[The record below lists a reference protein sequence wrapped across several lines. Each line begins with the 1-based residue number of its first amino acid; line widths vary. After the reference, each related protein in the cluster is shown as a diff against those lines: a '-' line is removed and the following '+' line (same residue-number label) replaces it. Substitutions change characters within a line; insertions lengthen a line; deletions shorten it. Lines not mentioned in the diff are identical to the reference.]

1 MARTGKLLQAATSV
15 LRCPS
20 LLRSRNYV
28 LLLSHMRGYTTL
40 VSHILGSHPE
50 ISGYAESR
58 VSYRTPLDLLKLRCV
73 IYRLGNYKAG
83 CRYFLDKVLHNEF
96 ALADTILNRRN
107 VYIVFLIREP
117 AATLKSIVAMHHKT
131 LQEGRTP
138 SRLVP
143 GTIEDAVR
151 HYSDRLSMLT
161 RIGERL
167 QKSGKRAFVIR
178 ADSII
183 EDCGPVLTTLGA
195 FLKLSRPLQERY
207 SVFSQTGT
215 PLYGDPSEFI
225 RKGKIERERPRYGE
239 IAVPDHVLKQGHRAY
254 AECLSSLRDSFSA
267 VRVQSVP
274 S

>member
-1 MARTGKLLQAATSV
+1 MARTEKLLQAATSV
-15 LRCPS
+15 LSCPS
-20 LLRSRNYV
+20 LLRGREYV

-50 ISGYAESR
+50 ISGYAENR

-73 IYRLGNYKAG
+73 IYHLGNYKAG

-96 ALADTILNRRN
+96 ALADRILKRRN
-107 VYIVFLIREP
+107 VHIVFLIREP
-117 AATLKSIVAMHHKT
+117 AATLKSMVAMHHKT

-138 SRLVP
+138 SRFVP
-143 GTIEDAVR
+143 GTIEDALR
-151 HYSDRLSMLT
+151 HYSNRLTMLS

-167 QKSGKRAFVIR
+167 RKSGKHALVIR

-183 EDCGPVLTTLGA
+183 EDCGSVLKTLGA
-195 FLKLSRPLQERY
+195 FLKLSRPLEERY

-215 PLYGDPSEFI
+215 RLYGDPSKFI
-225 RKGKIERERPRYGE
+225 RKGRIERDRPGHEE
-239 IAVPDHVLKQGHRAY
+239 IAVPDHVLKQGHCAY
-254 AECLSSLRDSFSA
+254 AGCLSALRDSFSA
-267 VRVQSVP
+267 VRIQSLP